1 MIDLHGT
8 HQIQQVPF
16 RGQRLKVT
24 FGDAE
29 GSMQALLPAS
39 GLALIYS
46 TFPLPRPSSVT
57 VSRVEDLQGLI
68 STRKSQGEQLVSL
81 VAEKMIHCLRSLI
94 GRSGIRFRHISPGWT
109 VVLRLV

>member
-29 GSMQALLPAS
+29 GSMQALSPAS

-46 TFPLPRPSSVT
+46 TFPLPRRSSVT

-68 STRKSQGEQLVSL
+68 CTKKKKPRR
-81 VAEKMIHCLRSLI
+81 A
-94 GRSGIRFRHISPGWT
+94 IS
-109 VVLRLV
+109 